1 MKAANKRLGM
11 FKLIVAILPRG
22 KIKALMPV
30 VKDAG
35 IFGATMLSGKG
46 LCTEEGRRALGLRIG
61 SSREI
66 LVLLTLD
73 VNTEKLVRLLE
84 IRGRLRDPGQG
95 VVFVVTGVSRVI
107 G

>member
-1 MKAANKRLGM
+1 M
-11 FKLIVAILPRG
+11 FKLIIAILPKG
-22 KIKALMPV
+22 KIKTVLPV

-46 LCTEEGRRALGLRIG
+46 MCTAEGRRALGLRIG

-66 LVLLTLD
+66 LILLTLD
-73 VNTEKLVRLLE
+73 VNKDKLIKLLE
-84 IRGRLRDPGQG
+84 KHGNLRDPGQG
-95 VVFVVTGVSRVI
+95 IVFVMDISQVI

>member
-1 MKAANKRLGM
+1 M
-11 FKLIVAILPRG
+11 FKLIIAILPKG
-22 KIKALMPV
+22 KIKALLPV

-46 LCTEEGRRALGLRIG
+46 MCTAEGRRTLGLSIG

-66 LVLLTLD
+66 LILLTLD
-73 VNTEKLVRLLE
+73 VNKDKLIKLLE
-84 IRGRLRDPGQG
+84 KHGNLKDPGQG
-95 VVFVVTGVSRVI
+95 IVFVMDISQVI

>member
-1 MKAANKRLGM
+1 M
-11 FKLIVAILPRG
+11 FKLIIAILPKG
-22 KIKALMPV
+22 KIKTVLPV

-46 LCTEEGRRALGLRIG
+46 MCTAEGRRVLGLSIG

-66 LVLLTLD
+66 LILLTLD
-73 VNTEKLVRLLE
+73 VNKDKLIKLLE
-84 IRGRLRDPGQG
+84 KHGNLKAPGQG
-95 VVFVVTGVSRVI
+95 IVFVMDISQVI

>member
-1 MKAANKRLGM
+1 MENKRSIM
-11 FKLIVAILPRG
+11 FKLIIAILPKG
-22 KIKALMPV
+22 KIKTVLPV

-46 LCTEEGRRALGLRIG
+46 MCTVEGRRALGLSIG

-66 LVLLTLD
+66 LILLTLD
-73 VNTEKLVRLLE
+73 VNKDKLIKLLE
-84 IRGRLRDPGQG
+84 KHGNLKDPGQG
-95 VVFVVTGVSRVI
+95 IVFVMDISQVI

>member
-1 MKAANKRLGM
+1 M
-11 FKLIVAILPRG
+11 FKLIVAILPKG
-22 KIKALMPV
+22 KIKALMPII
-30 VKDAG
+30 KDAG

-46 LCTEEGRRALGLRIG
+46 LCTKEGKRVLGLRIG
-61 SSREI
+61 PSREI

-73 VNTEKLVRLLE
+73 VNTEKLVKLLE
-84 IRGRLRDPGQG
+84 MHGRLRDPGQG

>member
-1 MKAANKRLGM
+1 MKNKKPLM
-11 FKLIVAILPRG
+11 FKLIVAILPKR
-22 KIKALMPV
+22 KIKAIMPV

-35 IFGATMLSGKG
+35 IFGATVLSGKG
-46 LCTEEGRRALGLRIG
+46 LCTKEGRRALGLRIG

-73 VNTEKLVRLLE
+73 LNSEKLIKLLE
-84 IRGRLRDPGQG
+84 KHGKLRDPGQG
-95 VVFVVTGVSRVI
+95 IVFVMDVGQVI